1 MIGTMVSGKVGYMVT
16 SSLIGT
22 VLTVLLVLGASL
34 GALLC
39 SALAALLILGISLRA
54 LLCSAFD
61 EDSTYDVF

>member
-1 MIGTMVSGKVGYMVT
+1 MVT